1 MQVSATIFKNIKTNG
16 FSRCILYSLVV
27 LPPDG
32 IPDVKWNKIPAT
44 DALGS
49 FEMLLDEELAAQG
62 DSGQGLLGSSGSGA
76 GGSTGRKGT
85 SRGNASWL
93 KS

>member
-1 MQVSATIFKNIKTNG
+1 M
-16 FSRCILYSLVV
+16 FSGCTLYPIVV

-62 DSGQGLLGSSGSGA
+62 DSGQGLLGSTGSGGGVGPPGVPPHAPHHYA
-76 GGSTGRKGT
+76 GGGPAGQYCYI
-85 SRGNASWL
+85 
-93 KS
+93 